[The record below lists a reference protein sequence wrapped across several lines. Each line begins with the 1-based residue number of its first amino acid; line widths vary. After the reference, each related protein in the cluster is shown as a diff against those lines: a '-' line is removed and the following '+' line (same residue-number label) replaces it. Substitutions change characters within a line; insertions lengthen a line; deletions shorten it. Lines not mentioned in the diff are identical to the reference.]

1 MDNTAIKNAMTIRLD
16 NALPEYPKFVEG
28 IRRAPAQRHP
38 AVHQGASALQR
49 RRPKP
54 R

>member
-1 MDNTAIKNAMTIRLD
+1 MDNIAIKNAMTIRLD
-16 NALPEYPKFVEG
+16 NVLPEYPKFVEG
-28 IRRAPAQRHP
+28 IRRAPDR
-38 AVHQGASALQR
+38 ASALQR

>member
-16 NALPEYPKFVEG
+16 NVLPEYPKFVEG
-28 IRRAPAQRHP
+28 
-38 AVHQGASALQR
+38 
-49 RRPKP
+49 RPKP